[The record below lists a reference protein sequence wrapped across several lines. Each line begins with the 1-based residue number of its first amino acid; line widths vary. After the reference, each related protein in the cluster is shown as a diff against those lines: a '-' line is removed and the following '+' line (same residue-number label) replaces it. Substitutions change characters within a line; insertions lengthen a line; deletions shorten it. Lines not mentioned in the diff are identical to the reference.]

1 MVVHEIRETIETR
14 AQSGDDNSMVQ
25 VQKKINLKQ
34 GKRHNILHMDFF
46 DDNFTGAFNA
56 TETQVIQVYVS
67 NYPIVLTAG
76 VVGQSLA
83 SRGPLAGDDQVLFKY
98 ERLSLL
104 PGRNGGYD
112 VQEFPNTFLGSSP
125 TFTFYT
131 DHVYLTVI
139 FYTDSGPIDMD
150 FAMSFYMSVDS
161 VDVDSVEYGIGVLR
175 EYAEAQAR
183 IRVSNGVTIE
193 QSEIRGG
200 LPMWGIGGVRPEIMT
215 GTGVSGF
222 GNEWFFNTNG
232 YGGAENMS
240 DTFDIRLGTSQAR
253 TMVPNVDAFGDA
265 TIDAPDWFKGVVRPF
280 PSLSIG
286 PVRPQQPPLK
296 HFDNGN
302 VEML

>member
-1 MVVHEIRETIETR
+1 MAVHEIRETIETR

-104 PGRNGGYD
+104 PGRNGAYD

-200 LPMWGIGGVRPEIMT
+200 LPMWSIGGVRPEIMAEPT
-215 GTGVSGF
+215 GITF
-222 GNEWFFNTNG
+222 GEGWFFGTAG
-232 YGGAENMS
+232 YGAAEGM
-240 DTFDIRLGTSQAR
+240 DELAGIRAGLRFAR
-253 TMVPNVDAFGDA
+253 TMVPNVDAFGDELFD
-265 TIDAPDWFKGVVRPF
+265 IPDWFKAIAQPF
-280 PSLSIG
+280 PGISSG
-286 PVRPQQPPLK
+286 PVRSQQPPLK